1 MLQHCWFYQLSTGT
15 TAPLPAVG
23 IAWWFGF
30 GVSGGGG
37 YVPPQPRTEKQE
49 GKKRFRCR
57 VRAGESVDIVE
68 AREV

>member
-49 GKKRFRCR
+49 GKK
-57 VRAGESVDIVE
+57 GSGVE
-68 AREV
+68 LEQEKVWIL